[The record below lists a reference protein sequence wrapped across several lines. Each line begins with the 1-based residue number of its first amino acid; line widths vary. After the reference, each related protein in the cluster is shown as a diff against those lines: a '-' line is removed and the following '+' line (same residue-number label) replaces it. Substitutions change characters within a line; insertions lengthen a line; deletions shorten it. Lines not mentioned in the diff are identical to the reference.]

1 MWEHSGQR
9 KEIADRIKQH
19 RIKQPNNKI
28 WIWETQMMKST
39 SNNKR
44 EQIIDQKDLVGYL
57 QSPMIQQAEDSTK
70 NTCLELKIFEQN

>member
-1 MWEHSGQR
+1 MV
-9 KEIADRIKQH
+9 
-19 RIKQPNNKI
+19 
-28 WIWETQMMKST
+28 KST

-70 NTCLELKIFEQN
+70 NTCLYKKISEQN